1 MDESYSTY
9 EDFLNN
15 DGSPDDLHISYAY
28 LLFMQVYSLL
38 LYHLHWLSDLDYGRK
53 GRERR
58 RRRKPFDEGVA
69 SKLSDYFFRRI
80 YRMTR
85 ASFDHLHLI
94 LEPQLQEIFFPGN
107 AAGLPVGVGPLER
120 REQILDDFLGHF

>member
-28 LLFMQVYSLL
+28 LLFIQVYSLL

-85 ASFDHLHLI
+85 ASFDHLHSI
-94 LEPQLQEIFFPGN
+94 LEPQLQEIVFLIMPSKETLHGDSR
-107 AAGLPVGVGPLER
+107 LEVAPDLTKSL
-120 REQILDDFLGHF
+120 EQ